1 MEPEPYERLRQAR
14 QIAGFDTAAEAARH
28 FGWGQ
33 SSYIGHE
40 NGTRGIR
47 PRVANKYAA
56 AFGVSLGWLLT
67 GEGTPDPAGARE
79 AMLQY
84 GHRVLRDTIAAS
96 YQCLADI
103 NETTSLAFAEAVL
116 GRAEIQQ
123 GLPASERSSHEL
135 VCELALIAARL
146 FASGPTRAP
155 PGIEARPAFVS
166 STVEKRHTPPF
177 TPALACLVVGYVLA
191 VTPKGFPSLWISE
204 SVKEILGYEVEEA
217 LATGWWLK
225 CLHPD
230 DTMAAIKNTSIL
242 MTQGCLAQEYRLQS
256 KGGGYFRIKDEAS
269 VLRGSDRQP
278 KEIIG
283 FWTNARAA

>member
-1 MEPEPYERLRQAR
+1 MEPYERLRQAR
-14 QIAGFDTAAEAARH
+14 QTAGFDTAAEAARH

-47 PRVANKYAA
+47 PRVANQYAA

-67 GEGTPDPAGARE
+67 GEGTPDPTGARE
-79 AMLQY
+79 AMVRY

-103 NETTSLAFAEAVL
+103 NEVMSLAFAEAVL
-116 GRAEIQQ
+116 GRAELQQ
-123 GLPASERSSHEL
+123 RLPPSERSSHEL
-135 VCELALIAARL
+135 VCELALTAARL
-146 FASGPTRAP
+146 FASGPAGAAP
-155 PGIEARPAFVS
+155 GVEARPALVS
-166 STVEKRHTPPF
+166 STVEKRHTPLSV
-177 TPALACLVVGYVLA
+177 PALDCSVEVSYVLA
-191 VTPKGFPSLWISE
+191 VTPKDFPSLWISN
-204 SVKEILGYEVEEA
+204 SVKDILGYEVEEA
-217 LATGWWLK
+217 LAPGWWLK

-230 DTMAAIKNTSIL
+230 DRMAAIKNTSIL

-256 KGGGYFRIKDEAS
+256 KGGGYIRIKDEAS
-269 VLRGSDRQP
+269 VLRSNGRQT

-283 FWTNARAA
+283 FWTEVSTA